1 MNDSG
6 RNNPTDDPARRAHEN
21 GRATGPSEEGE
32 LWLLAV
38 VQNTSDVVTVV
49 DADGT
54 VCYVSPSIEWMLGY
68 LPHERVGGS
77 CFDLLHP
84 DDLPRARSTFVEALR
99 RPGDTLA
106 LGVRIRHRDGSW
118 RQVEVTGTNL
128 LDDETVRGIVIN
140 WRDVTDYKRAEQAL
154 KESEQRFGS
163 SFRDAAIGM
172 ALVGTD
178 GRWLQ
183 VNRSLCEILGYSQA
197 ELLGKTFQDITHPD
211 DLESDVEQVRRML
224 SGELETYQMEKRYFH
239 KDGYVVWI
247 LLSVSLVHDEE
258 GKPLYFISQIQD
270 ITKRK
275 EAEEKIRF
283 QATLLDEVGE
293 AVIAIDLEGK
303 VVYWN
308 RAAEELYGWS
318 AEETI
323 GRPSVE
329 VTASEDLWERAD
341 EIMSELRAMKS
352 WVGEYQLRHK
362 DGTLFP
368 ALINITP
375 VHDEQANLVGMISIS
390 TDITERKEAEEAL
403 KESEERFRLLVEGI
417 KDYAI
422 FMLDAEGHITT
433 WNEGARR
440 IKGYEAQEII
450 GEHFSIFYPEEDA
463 KRGRPSEELR
473 VAAEESHYEEEGLR
487 VSKDGSMFWASVLI
501 TTVRDEEGNLRGF
514 SKVVRNISERKRAEE
529 VLRRSEA
536 RLAEAQRIA
545 RLGNWE
551 WNLRTGEVWWSD
563 ETYRIY
569 GFEPGEFV
577 PTFKKVAEV
586 FHPED
591 RHLLRAL
598 IDNASYPGEPY
609 DVEHRIVRPD
619 GEVRW
624 VHRQVEVAREEGEQ
638 SLRLIG
644 TVHEITDRKALEE
657 RLAHQAFH
665 DSLTNLPNRYLFME
679 HLEQALRHTRRERSR
694 KVAVLFMDLDNFKVI
709 NDSLG
714 HEVGDMLLRGIG
726 ERLRG
731 ELRPEDTLARLGGD
745 EFAVLIE
752 EVTAPSDVAKVAER
766 VVECFREPF
775 GVDGREI
782 TIVPSIGI
790 ALGSAGHET
799 SEDLLRNA
807 DTAMYQAKGQDAGY
821 KVFDPNMYE
830 QALRRL
836 KLENDLRR
844 AIEDEEFVVHYQ
856 PMVDLRS
863 GEVRRL
869 EALVRWEHPEQEG
882 LLSPSQFISVAEEAG
897 LVVPIGK
904 WVLEQACRKVQEW
917 QREHPRIPP
926 LVMCVNLSARQLQ
939 HSRVVQIVGET
950 LEETGLEPRCLS
962 LDITESV
969 YIEALREHTAA
980 LDELK
985 RMGIHISID
994 DFGTGYSSLSYLKRL
1009 PADTLK
1015 IDKSFVKGMGDDAKD
1030 RAIVQMVIDLAHTL
1044 EMVVVA
1050 EGVESEEQ
1058 AQQLKEMGC
1067 DLGQGFHFAEPLP
1080 PEAASEFLAR

>member
-1 MNDSG
+1 
-6 RNNPTDDPARRAHEN
+6 
-21 GRATGPSEEGE
+21 
-32 LWLLAV
+32 
-38 VQNTSDVVTVV
+38 
-49 DADGT
+49 
-54 VCYVSPSIEWMLGY
+54 
-68 LPHERVGGS
+68 
-77 CFDLLHP
+77 
-84 DDLPRARSTFVEALR
+84 
-99 RPGDTLA
+99 
-106 LGVRIRHRDGSW
+106 
-118 RQVEVTGTNL
+118 
-128 LDDETVRGIVIN
+128 
-140 WRDVTDYKRAEQAL
+140 
-154 KESEQRFGS
+154 
-163 SFRDAAIGM
+163 
-172 ALVGTD
+172 
-178 GRWLQ
+178 
-183 VNRSLCEILGYSQA
+183 
-197 ELLGKTFQDITHPD
+197 
-211 DLESDVEQVRRML
+211 
-224 SGELETYQMEKRYFH
+224 
-239 KDGYVVWI
+239 
-247 LLSVSLVHDEE
+247 
-258 GKPLYFISQIQD
+258 
-270 ITKRK
+270 
-275 EAEEKIRF
+275 
-283 QATLLDEVGE
+283 
-293 AVIAIDLEGK
+293 
-303 VVYWN
+303 
-308 RAAEELYGWS
+308 
-318 AEETI
+318 
-323 GRPSVE
+323 
-329 VTASEDLWERAD
+329 
-341 EIMSELRAMKS
+341 
-352 WVGEYQLRHK
+352 
-362 DGTLFP
+362 
-368 ALINITP
+368 
-375 VHDEQANLVGMISIS
+375 
-390 TDITERKEAEEAL
+390 
-403 KESEERFRLLVEGI
+403 
-417 KDYAI
+417 
-422 FMLDAEGHITT
+422 
-433 WNEGARR
+433 
-440 IKGYEAQEII
+440 
-450 GEHFSIFYPEEDA
+450 
-463 KRGRPSEELR
+463 
-473 VAAEESHYEEEGLR
+473 
-487 VSKDGSMFWASVLI
+487 
-501 TTVRDEEGNLRGF
+501 
-514 SKVVRNISERKRAEE
+514 
-529 VLRRSEA
+529 
-536 RLAEAQRIA
+536 
-545 RLGNWE
+545 
-551 WNLRTGEVWWSD
+551 
-563 ETYRIY
+563 
-569 GFEPGEFV
+569 
-577 PTFKKVAEV
+577 
-586 FHPED
+586 
-591 RHLLRAL
+591 
-598 IDNASYPGEPY
+598 
-609 DVEHRIVRPD
+609 
-619 GEVRW
+619 
-624 VHRQVEVAREEGEQ
+624 
-638 SLRLIG
+638 LRLIG

-679 HLEQALRHTRRERSR
+679 RLEQALRHTRRERSR

-752 EVTAPSDVAKVAER
+752 KGGAPSDVAKVAER
-766 VVECFREPF
+766 IVECFREPF

-790 ALGSAGHET
+790 ALGSAGYET

-836 KLENDLRR
+836 KLESDLRR

-939 HSRVVQIVGET
+939 HSSVVQIVGET
-950 LEETGLEPRCLS
+950 LEETGLDPHCLS

-985 RMGIHISID
+985 RMGVHISID

-1030 RAIVQMVIDLAHTL
+1030 RAIVQMMIDLAHTL
-1044 EMVVVA
+1044 EMEVVA
-1050 EGVESEEQ
+1050 EGVESEGQ